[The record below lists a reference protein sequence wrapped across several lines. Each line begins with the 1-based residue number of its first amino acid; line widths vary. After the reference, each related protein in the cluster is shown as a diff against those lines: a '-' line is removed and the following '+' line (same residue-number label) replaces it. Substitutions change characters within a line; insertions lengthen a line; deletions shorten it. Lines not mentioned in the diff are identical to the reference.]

1 MAFNKSIEHLKK
13 VTVSLA
19 LILMFKYS
27 VMNSFEWVDLKV
39 LNIKA
44 QESPDKHVARTLFP
58 QTSLVKWGIS

>member
-1 MAFNKSIEHLKK
+1 MLYD
-13 VTVSLA
+13 V